1 MTEGE
6 NKMNFFN
13 SENKA
18 VAVGEEI
25 IFENR
30 TESPFAVM
38 HGIAFNEDGEYSVS
52 VKNKRIIVTKRSKA
66 FDWIMEGGE
75 YHCPKC
81 GARFFGDIMDLCNV
95 SVPNYCPNCGTRNA

>member
-1 MTEGE
+1 MGK

-13 SENKA
+13 SMNKA
-18 VAVGEEI
+18 VAVGEKI

-30 TESPFAVM
+30 TESPFTVT

-52 VKNKRIIVTKRSKA
+52 VKNKRIIVTKKSNVS
-66 FDWIMEGGE
+66 DWIMEGGE

-81 GARFFGDIMDLCNV
+81 GACFFGEIMDLCDA
-95 SVPNYCPNCGTRNA
+95 SVPNFCPKCGTRNA